1 MSSSTTSAASGGAP
15 HSTVIGD
22 SPGDRAAFAERLRLQ
37 LQARYGGSTIELD
50 PARYSLRLRA
60 PGVDVAVPLAALHNA
75 CERQPERT
83 AALIADF
90 VRSVEARLV
99 PRQDQDT
106 VSPSRV
112 LWCVRSRRYLD
123 GLARSEE
130 LLSETLGGD
139 VVAFIAESLP
149 GQVMRGVPVAE
160 WEAAGMATAAVRRA
174 ADDNTQARFAKV
186 MARIASIDRIPADG
200 WRMSGDSLYQAS
212 ILKVPAILSA
222 LVERSGGDI
231 LIGVPDRGLALVIPA
246 ALPAAEDFARRVL
259 HEWREAMNPLSR
271 EVLRSDGTSLQ
282 AVDRG
287 RRTPSLLPWLN
298 G

>member
-1 MSSSTTSAASGGAP
+1 M
-15 HSTVIGD
+15 GD

-37 LQARYGGSTIELD
+37 LQARYPGSTIELD

-83 AALIADF
+83 AALIAEF
-90 VRSVEARLV
+90 VRSLETRLV

-130 LLSETLGGD
+130 LLSETLGAD

-160 WEAAGMATAAVRRA
+160 WEAAGMTTAAVRGA
-174 ADDNTQARFAKV
+174 ADDNTRSRFAKV
-186 MARIASIDRIPADG
+186 IGRIAAIDRIPADG

-231 LIGVPDRGLALVIPA
+231 LVGVPDRGLALVIPA
-246 ALPAAEDFARRVL
+246 ALPAAEDFGRRVL

-271 EVLRSDGTSLQ
+271 EVLRSDGTRLA

>member
-1 MSSSTTSAASGGAP
+1 MA
-15 HSTVIGD
+15 GD
-22 SPGDRAAFAERLRLQ
+22 SPGDRAAFAERIRLQ
-37 LQARYGGSTIELD
+37 LLARYRGSAVELD
-50 PARYSLRLRA
+50 PARYSLRLVA
-60 PGVDVAVPLAALHNA
+60 PGVDVAVPLAAVHNA

-99 PRQDQDT
+99 PQPDQGT
-106 VSPSRV
+106 VSPARV

-130 LLSETLGGD
+130 LLSETVGAD
-139 VVAFIAESLP
+139 VVAFVAESLP
-149 GQVMRGVPVAE
+149 GQVMRGVPIAE
-160 WEAAGMATAAVRRA
+160 WEAAGMTTATIRRA
-174 ADDNTQARFAKV
+174 ADENTAARFTKV
-186 MARIASIDRIPADG
+186 MARVAAIDRIPADG

-212 ILKVPAILSA
+212 ILKVPALLAA
-222 LVERSGGDI
+222 LVERAGGDV
-231 LIGVPDRGLALVIPA
+231 LIGVPDRGVALAIPA
-246 ALPAAEDFARRVL
+246 ALPAAADFPRRVV

-271 EVLRSDGTSLQ
+271 EVLRSDGTALV

>member
-1 MSSSTTSAASGGAP
+1 M
-15 HSTVIGD
+15 ID

-50 PARYSLRLRA
+50 PARYSLRVRA

-75 CERQPERT
+75 CERQPART

-99 PRQDQDT
+99 PRQDQPDT
-106 VSPSRV
+106 VSPARV
-112 LWCVRSRRYLD
+112 LWCVRSQRYLD

-139 VVAFIAESLP
+139 IVAFIAESLP

-160 WEAAGMATAAVRRA
+160 WEGAGLTTAAIRSA
-174 ADDNTQARFAKV
+174 ADDNTRARFAKV
-186 MARIASIDRIPADG
+186 MTRIAAIDRVPADG
-200 WRMSGDSLYQAS
+200 WRMSGDALYQAS
-212 ILKVPAILSA
+212 ILKVPQILVA
-222 LVERSGGDI
+222 LVERSGGDV
-231 LIGVPDRGLALVIPA
+231 LIGVPDRGLALVIPESLPTA
-246 ALPAAEDFARRVL
+246 ADFPRRVL

-271 EVLRSDGTSLQ
+271 EVLRSDGSRLE
-282 AVDRG
+282 VVERG

-298 G
+298 S

>member
-1 MSSSTTSAASGGAP
+1 M
-15 HSTVIGD
+15 GD
-22 SPGDRAAFAERLRLQ
+22 SPGDRAAFAERIRLQ
-37 LQARYGGSTIELD
+37 LQARYAGSTIELD

-99 PRQDQDT
+99 PRQEQDA

-160 WEAAGMATAAVRRA
+160 WEAAGMSTAAIRGA
-174 ADDNTQARFAKV
+174 ADDNTRSRFAKV
-186 MARIASIDRIPADG
+186 MGRIAAIERIPADG

-212 ILKVPAILSA
+212 ILKVPAILGA

-246 ALPAAEDFARRVL
+246 ALPAAEDFGRRVL

-271 EVLRSDGTSLQ
+271 EVLRSDGTGLA

>member
-1 MSSSTTSAASGGAP
+1 M
-15 HSTVIGD
+15 IGD
-22 SPGDRAAFAERLRLQ
+22 APGDRAAFAERLRLQ
-37 LQARYGGSTIELD
+37 LQARYGGSSIELD

-90 VRSVEARLV
+90 VGSVEARLV
-99 PRQDQDT
+99 PRQDEDT

-130 LLSETLGGD
+130 LLSETIGGD
-139 VVAFIAESLP
+139 IVGFIAESLP
-149 GQVMRGVPVAE
+149 GQVMRGVPGAE
-160 WEAAGMATAAVRRA
+160 WEAAGMATATVRRA
-174 ADDNTQARFAKV
+174 ADENTEARFSKV
-186 MARIASIDRIPADG
+186 IARIAAIDRIPADG
-200 WRMSGDSLYQAS
+200 WRMAGDSLYQAS

-222 LVERSGGDI
+222 LVERCGGDI

-246 ALPAAEDFARRVL
+246 ALPAAEDFQRRVL

-271 EVLRSDGTSLQ
+271 EVLRSDGASFH

>member
-1 MSSSTTSAASGGAP
+1 ME
-15 HSTVIGD
+15 D
-22 SPGDRAAFAERLRLQ
+22 SPGDRAAFAQRLRLQ
-37 LQARYGGSTIELD
+37 LQARYAGSAIELD

-99 PRQDQDT
+99 PQQDQDT

-130 LLSETLGGD
+130 LLSETLGAD
-139 VVAFIAESLP
+139 IVAFIAESLP

-160 WEAAGMATAAVRRA
+160 WEAAGMTTAAVRGA
-174 ADDNTQARFAKV
+174 ADDNTRSRFAKV
-186 MARIASIDRIPADG
+186 MGRIAAIDRIPADG

-222 LVERSGGDI
+222 LVDRSGGDI
-231 LIGVPDRGLALVIPA
+231 LIGVPDRGLALVMPA
-246 ALPAAEDFARRVL
+246 SLPAAEDFGRRVL

-271 EVLRSDGTSLQ
+271 EVLRCDGSTLGS
-282 AVDRG
+282 VDRG